1 MRLSLRKARK
11 LEQKINS
18 AAFMQQQERE
28 VTIPTLLSSSAA
40 DIVGM
45 IADANKERA
54 EAFNANLSLVRIVHK
69 IRKMISDNNHSSGIS
84 DLMAEKARLIA
95 EKELIARLINSFSS
109 NTAEEILYKAK
120 KLDEFS
126 ESRYGGGFSKI
137 NIPSFTDEA
146 KLEALKDSIAEI
158 EDRVEAI
165 EDELMSLNT
174 GLTIEIDESDVKLLK
189 EAGILR

>member
-18 AAFMQQQERE
+18 TAFMQQQDRE
-28 VTIPTLLSSSAA
+28 VTIPTLLSSSTA

-84 DLMAEKARLIA
+84 YLMAEKARLIA

-146 KLEALKDSIAEI
+146 ELAALKDSIAEI

-174 GLTIEIDESDVKLLK
+174 GLTVEIDEDDAKLLK